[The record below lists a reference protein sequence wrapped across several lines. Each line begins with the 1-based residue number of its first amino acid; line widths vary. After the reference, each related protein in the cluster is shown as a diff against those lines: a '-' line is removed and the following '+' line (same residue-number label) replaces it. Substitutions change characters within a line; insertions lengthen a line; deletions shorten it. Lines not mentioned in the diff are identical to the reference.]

1 MNLIDRGH
9 LVEKIFQAWHRRPL
23 VWGLFDCAQLAAD
36 MAYELT
42 GTNPLAA
49 WPAYQDE
56 KQAMRTVRA
65 AGFKNLRL
73 AVSSFAK
80 PLPGPLFALAGDV
93 VALPSAMKTMP
104 ALGICLGPDAVLCF
118 WGDLNEAGQVIPGT
132 SRARRLDMKFADAA
146 WRVG

>member
-9 LVEKIFQAWHRRPL
+9 QVEKIFHIWHRRRL

-42 GTNPLAA
+42 GTNPLAS

-56 KQAMRTVRA
+56 VEAMRTIRA
-65 AGFKNLRL
+65 AGFKSLRK

-80 PLPGPLFALAGDV
+80 PLPGPLFALAGDI
-93 VALPSAMKTMP
+93 VALPSNKRSMP
-104 ALGICLGPDAVLCF
+104 ALGVCLGPDAVLCF
-118 WGDLNEAGQVIPGT
+118 WSDLDDAGKSIAGT
-132 SRARRLDMKFADAA
+132 SMARRLDMKFADAA
-146 WRVG
+146 WRIS